1 MASRANRLLDA
12 AKKSVPEGTYAVG
25 LGLVVAGITSYGFQI
40 LAFRALPKAEYTA
53 LNGLWVIAFVLAP
66 GFFLP
71 LEQEVGRAIAHRRSQ
86 DVGGGPVVRRAA
98 AAGAILCAA
107 LIAFVLVAEGV
118 LHAVADQGLADAM
131 FHGKSVLLPCL
142 LIALVTYAVQHLTR
156 GTLSG
161 NGRFGPYG
169 LILAAEGIYRI
180 VPAMLLYASGVDNLF
195 LYGLV
200 FALPPVFASAT
211 ALWRQ
216 HGLMEPGP
224 EAPWSELST
233 NLGWLFGGSVFAQML
248 SYAPVMGILVLANGT
263 AEREL
268 AADFIVGFFLAR
280 IPILLFQ
287 AVQAALLPKLAGLIG
302 SGRHDD
308 FKAGLRKLLA
318 IVIGI
323 GILGVVG
330 GYVLGPTA
338 GEILF
343 GEKFTLGAR
352 DLALLAAG
360 SGLFI
365 LALTLAQALIAVMGH
380 ARATY
385 AWVAGNVA
393 FWIIAVFAAHDL
405 FLRVELGFVAGS
417 GIAALAMALLLGSR
431 IRHGIPEEALVNFVD
446 QIEHEQL
453 EI

>member
-1 MASRANRLLDA
+1 MASRAQRFIEA
-12 AKKSVPEGTYAVG
+12 AKKPVPEGTYAVG
-25 LGLVVAGITSYGFQI
+25 LGLIISGLTAYGFQI
-40 LAFRALPKAEYTA
+40 LAFRALPKPEYTA

-71 LEQEVGRAIAHRRSQ
+71 LEQEVGRAIAHRRSR
-86 DVGGGPVVRRAA
+86 DLGGGPVVRRAA
-98 AAGAILCAA
+98 MAGALLCGT
-107 LIAFVLVAEGV
+107 LIAFVLLAEGL
-118 LHAVADQGLADAM
+118 LHLVTGTGLADSM

-142 LIALVTYAVQHLTR
+142 LIALATYAVQHLTR

-169 LILAAEGIYRI
+169 LILGAEGIYRI
-180 VPAMLLYASGVDNLF
+180 VPALILYAAGIDNLF

-200 FALPPVFASAT
+200 FALPPVFASLT
-211 ALWRQ
+211 GLWRQ
-216 HGLMEPGP
+216 HGLLEPGP
-224 EAPWSELST
+224 EAPWSELSV
-233 NLGWLFGGSVFAQML
+233 NLGWLFGGSVFAQLL
-248 SYAPVMGILVLANGT
+248 SYAPIIGILVLAEPGQRNS
-263 AEREL
+263 

-308 FKAGLRKLLA
+308 FKAGLRKLLLL
-318 IVIGI
+318 VIGI
-323 GILGVVG
+323 GVLGVIG
-330 GYVLGPTA
+330 AYLFGETA
-338 GEILF
+338 GQILF
-343 GEKFTLGAR
+343 GDKFILSAR

-365 LALTLAQALIAVMGH
+365 LALTLAQALIAVLGH
-380 ARATY
+380 SQTTY
-385 AWVAGNVA
+385 AWIAGNIA
-393 FWIIAVFAAHDL
+393 FWIVAVLAAHEL

-417 GIAALAMALLLGSR
+417 GVAAFAMGLFLAAR
-431 IRHGIPEEALVNFVD
+431 IRHGIPEEALADFVD
-446 QIEHEQL
+446 QIGHEPL